1 MHMYIFFPQNVYN
14 PYMDQQYLQM
24 YGVPGT
30 VNSLYPVG
38 QFAQPL
44 QSGHNYP
51 IFRGYALPSH
61 QIVQQ
66 SGPNVNNQTATP
78 PLTIQAPYPAGN
90 LPFIYQGSNIFLCVD
105 TFCNKRFY

>member
-1 MHMYIFFPQNVYN
+1 
-14 PYMDQQYLQM
+14 MDQQYLQVC
-24 YGVPGT
+24 GVPGT
-30 VNSLYPVG
+30 VNSMYPVG

-51 IFRGYALPSH
+51 VFRGYALPSH

-66 SGPNVNNQTATP
+66 SGPTANNQTATP

-90 LPFIYQGSNIFLCVD
+90 LPFICQGSNISLCVD
-105 TFCNKRFY
+105 TFCNKRFYELYRI